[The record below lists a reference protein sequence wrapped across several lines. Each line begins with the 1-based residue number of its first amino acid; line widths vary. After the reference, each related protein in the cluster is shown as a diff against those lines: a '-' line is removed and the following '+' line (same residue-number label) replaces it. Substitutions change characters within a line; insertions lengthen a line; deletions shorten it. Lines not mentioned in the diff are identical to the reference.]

1 MMYDS
6 NNFKGVLFMNN
17 ILSIL
22 NNSKNEQFNDIY
34 NNMSSFQKSIIDEM
48 KVNPNKFYDYS
59 LSDLLFD
66 FDKSFIEFLLNLEI
80 DFYLNDNIKN
90 GIFNKKNGST
100 KDIHIIMG
108 NKDLNFNRPRLRK
121 EKDFDSILIP
131 KRTRIIN
138 DLTDNIILLYS
149 KNNSVNDI
157 KDILAAM
164 FNINISTATISKLA
178 NSISDN
184 VFNWRNKELK
194 KCYFTINI
202 DCTYISIKDSKSLTS
217 HKIPIYLAIGTDLSG
232 HKEIVGIYLGNED
245 QSKHIIDSLYNQD
258 IAESKSFWLT
268 VFNDLKDR
276 GLEKILFIC
285 SDGLTGIEDAIHQ
298 TFPSSI
304 YQRCIVHLVRNLQ
317 SYTNKKNR
325 KIVTLDFKKI
335 YSANNKNLSL
345 LYFNEFLEKY
355 QNDKV
360 LIKKVNEY
368 YQYILPLFDVPE
380 NIRKYIYTNNI
391 AESANSKIKRG
402 FYGRGALPNPESAI
416 NIIYFNLHELEIK
429 WAKTKVNNWD
439 NIFKE
444 LSTLYYDVIKDY
456 LS

>member
-1 MMYDS
+1 MYDS

-90 GIFNKKNGST
+90 GIINKKNGST

-157 KDILAAM
+157 KDILSAM

-325 KIVTLDFKKI
+325 KIVTLDFKKYI
-335 YSANNKNLSL
+335 LLITKIF
-345 LYFNEFLEKY
+345 LYF
-355 QNDKV
+355 
-360 LIKKVNEY
+360 
-368 YQYILPLFDVPE
+368 
-380 NIRKYIYTNNI
+380 
-391 AESANSKIKRG
+391 
-402 FYGRGALPNPESAI
+402 
-416 NIIYFNLHELEIK
+416 
-429 WAKTKVNNWD
+429 
-439 NIFKE
+439 
-444 LSTLYYDVIKDY
+444 TLMNF
-456 LS
+456 